1 MGIKWVPPPQLPQAP
16 KTLFVDFDH
25 NVSNACDLI
34 ESVYA
39 KVKNDS
45 RLVNYRDGKVIP
57 DTLDDALKLG
67 KLLFALHKL
76 NVCSTNIDINSIVEK
91 IIENKPIKI
100 LGTDKYENIISL
112 LTMFVR
118 KLLCHGHGIK

>member
-1 MGIKWVPPPQLPQAP
+1 
-16 KTLFVDFDH
+16 
-25 NVSNACDLI
+25 VSNACDLI